1 MQFDRL
7 ITAVDAHTA
16 GMYARVVTG
25 GVPVIPGKTMVEKWL
40 WAQKNLDDLRTMLMF
55 EPRGNSFQSGSIIT
69 APASPEA
76 DIGVLFIEV
85 SGFLPMCGHMTIAT
99 STVLVETGM
108 VKAQEPVTHITLDTP
123 AGLVKVEVHV
133 KDGLVQDVTFRNIP
147 SFLYKRDLVLNVPT
161 LGEVKLDIAWGGN
174 FYAILPA
181 ADVGLAL
188 VPAQIPEIVDK
199 ASKIRE
205 AVFEGVEVVHPEN
218 PNINR
223 CTHVRFLAPAQNPG
237 VTMRNTVFF
246 GDNGIDRSPCGT
258 GTSAEVAMRYA
269 KGELQLN
276 EPFVTES
283 IIGSVFTG
291 RAVAETM
298 VGPFPAIVPSITGS
312 AYIIGLQQ
320 FVLDPRD
327 PYPRGFYLGQRSKW
341 GSDF

>member
-218 PNINR
+218 PNISR